1 MRVAVV
7 GSRSLNVDISKYI
20 PDGTT
25 EIISGGAKG
34 IDTLAE
40 KYADEHNIPKLIIK
54 PEYEKYGIAAPLKRN
69 EIIVDISDMVIAIW
83 DGQSR
88 GTKFVIDNCKQRGVP
103 VTVFVV
109 NSANQ
114 LVLKG

>member
-1 MRVAVV
+1 MKVAII
-7 GSRSLNVDISKYI
+7 GSRNLTVDISKYI

-54 PEYEKYGIAAPLKRN
+54 PEFNLYQ
-69 EIIVDISDMVIAIW
+69 II
-83 DGQSR
+83 Q
-88 GTKFVIDNCKQRGVP
+88 
-103 VTVFVV
+103 
-109 NSANQ
+109 
-114 LVLKG
+114 